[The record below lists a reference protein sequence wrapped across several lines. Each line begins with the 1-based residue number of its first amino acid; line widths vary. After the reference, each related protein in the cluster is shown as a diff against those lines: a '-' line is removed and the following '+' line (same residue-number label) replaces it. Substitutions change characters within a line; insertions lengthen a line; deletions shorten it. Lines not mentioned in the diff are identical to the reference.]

1 MVLAHRDVSLNRI
14 LKVKNEEIRKRNS
27 HGEGVRIM
35 GNNDQGKSTCISKT
49 DEKHHF
55 QV

>member
-1 MVLAHRDVSLNRI
+1 MVLAHSDVSLDRW
-14 LKVKNEEIRKRNS
+14 LRVKNEEIREWDS
-27 HGEGVRIM
+27 HGEAVRIM
-35 GNNDQGKSTCISKT
+35 GNNDQGKFTCISKT